1 MFYEQDCADIEAL
14 ADGMAADL
22 TAVTQ
27 GLAGG
32 TGNINLRPR
41 VECNTWREPDG
52 IRAGL
57 DAWRELNY
65 SWVEIDNGST
75 LEVGG
80 SVTGHFRIGFEGSDS
95 QTSFILEG
103 DFTVDKL
110 QRERWGNPDLNTEL
124 LLENGVELCGGSV
137 SEAGARMNDAVGFD
151 LLEKWSPRR

>member
-1 MFYEQDCADIEAL
+1 M
-14 ADGMAADL
+14 
-22 TAVTQ
+22 
-27 GLAGG
+27 
-32 TGNINLRPR
+32 
-41 VECNTWREPDG
+41 
-52 IRAGL
+52 
-57 DAWRELNY
+57 
-65 SWVEIDNGST
+65 
-75 LEVGG
+75 GG